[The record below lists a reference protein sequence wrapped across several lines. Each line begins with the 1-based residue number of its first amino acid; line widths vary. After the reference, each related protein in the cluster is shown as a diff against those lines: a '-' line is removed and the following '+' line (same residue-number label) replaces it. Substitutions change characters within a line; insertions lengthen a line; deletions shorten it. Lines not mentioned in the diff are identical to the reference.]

1 MAWFLSCSPEVA
13 HAWLPVTEPIVAC
26 SSQYRWT
33 LVMKKDVVDSEEKTD
48 TGESKY
54 TNLSGALDILCVA
67 SDETGVLVVV
77 VTVGLSRHLGC
88 CVVLSG
94 YLR

>member
-1 MAWFLSCSPEVA
+1 
-13 HAWLPVTEPIVAC
+13 
-26 SSQYRWT
+26 
-33 LVMKKDVVDSEEKTD
+33 MKKDVVNSEEKTD
-48 TGESKY
+48 TGESKD

-77 VTVGLSRHLGC
+77 VTVGLGRHLGC